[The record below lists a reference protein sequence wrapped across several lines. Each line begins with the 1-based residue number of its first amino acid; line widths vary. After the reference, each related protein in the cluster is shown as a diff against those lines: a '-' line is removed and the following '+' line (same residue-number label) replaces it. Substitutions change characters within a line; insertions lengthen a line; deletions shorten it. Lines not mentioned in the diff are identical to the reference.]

1 MSKAR
6 MWKRKSNETYYVT
19 LSDKQIPLGKD
30 ERKAQQ
36 ELQRLVPPDANGETD
51 DVRGLVDR
59 YLSFVA
65 NSADHSPKTYEIDSG
80 HLNSFADSLGE
91 YFPLADVIGQH
102 LTDWADRRFADC
114 STTTSASASRAATY
128 STISRLSARHS

>member
-36 ELQRLVPPDANGETD
+36 ECNRLVPPEANGDID
-51 DVRGLVDR
+51 DVRGVD
-59 YLSFVA
+59 
-65 NSADHSPKTYEIDSG
+65 
-80 HLNSFADSLGE
+80 
-91 YFPLADVIGQH
+91 
-102 LTDWADRRFADC
+102 
-114 STTTSASASRAATY
+114 
-128 STISRLSARHS
+128 